1 MRNLNLA
8 FALSTVLLVPAV
20 GIADAITVP
29 NANANSPG
37 NSNGTE
43 PGSPTPVIVQ
53 ILVDPDQFPTGP
65 IDITGLSFRA
75 LPGKGPVD
83 ESLGDASLYL
93 STSPNFANST
103 SGPLMSTTFADNI
116 GQGGLTQVYSG
127 TNVTLS
133 DAGCSGP
140 GVCPFDLTLSFT
152 TPFDYNAANGSLL
165 IELVAS
171 GFVGTGQT
179 DAVSYN
185 SAGGPIASVFETGST
200 TATMGTLNLGDSII
214 ELTEAPA
221 SPEPGSWALAGAG
234 AVLLL
239 WAGWRRKVGSQPRRP
254 SMR

>member
-8 FALSTVLLVPAV
+8 FVFFTVFLIPTV
-20 GIADAITVP
+20 GMADVIVAP

-43 PGSPTPVIVQ
+43 PGSPVPVIVQ
-53 ILVDPDQFPTGP
+53 ILTDPNQFTTGP

-75 LPGKGPVD
+75 LPGAGPVD
-83 ESLGDASLYL
+83 ESFGDSSIYL

-116 GQGGLTQVYSG
+116 GPDGLTQVYSG
-127 TNVTLS
+127 TPTLS

-152 TPFDYNAANGSLL
+152 TPFDYNPANGSLL

-179 DAVSYN
+179 DAVSYE
-185 SAGGPIASVFETGST
+185 APGGPIASVFEAGST
-200 TATMGTLNLGDSII
+200 TATAGTLNLGDSII
-214 ELTEAPA
+214 ELTETTA
-221 SPEPGSWALAGAG
+221 SPEPGTWMLAGAG
-234 AVLLL
+234 TLLL
-239 WAGWRRKVGSQPRRP
+239 WMGWRRRQTRSGQSRE
-254 SMR
+254 